1 MTSINTNISAYYAQN
16 NLRAAGSM
24 AQSSISKLS
33 SGNRIIK
40 ASDDVAALSI
50 GTILRTNVS
59 TLKTA
64 LVNANQGSTLLQ
76 IADGALARVGEI
88 LQRQKALATQTNSGT
103 LSSVEK
109 GYLNQEFQKLK
120 EELDRIVTTTNFN
133 GIKLLD
139 GSLAADNTSLA
150 TEAATD
156 YVAAVDDGVTVDTG
170 ILVGGEASFDFSN
183 AGTAGNSTVN
193 KLVGSLANA
202 TVVGDLSTD
211 GTDDLVNFIVNI
223 NGVNFRSADIDTDAG
238 SDRSNVVF
246 TATDG
251 SGVAFTLDITD
262 PAASFTAGGVTS
274 TEVDDFAE
282 LLQAEIRKLNIY
294 QDRTL
299 EDTAST
305 DASAITAAKFNGT
318 VLQGMDGSDIQL
330 VGKDFDLE
338 GYAPSISGFK
348 ITSLSST
355 AFKAEVTVN
364 GVTYSTA
371 NVTNYE
377 AGVSIANDAD
387 FTDQDIMGAGNGVIR
402 MVSADDANSYIDIN
416 LASAAATLDGRSQSL
431 MDGIQNALNG
441 AFGSGST
448 GGVDFQVGVQSSD
461 KIAIQLDSVKT
472 TSLYVDNDGA
482 SVTMDLVNGDIAD
495 IQEALDNAIKS
506 VTARRADVGAL
517 QSRFGYASAALEVS
531 VQNLDAARSQF
542 LDADISEES
551 TNFARAQVLQ
561 QAAISVLAQ
570 ANQIPQNLLK
580 LIG

>member
-1 MTSINTNISAYYAQN
+1 MTTINTNISAYYAQN
-16 NLRAAGSM
+16 NLRAAGAAS
-24 AQSSISKLS
+24 QSSIAKLS
-33 SGNRIIK
+33 SGQRIIK

-103 LSSVEK
+103 LSATEK
-109 GYLNQEFQKLK
+109 GYLNQEFSKLK

-133 GIKLLD
+133 GVKLLD
-139 GSLAADNTSLA
+139 GALAADNTTLA
-150 TEAATD
+150 TEAPTAL
-156 YVAAVDDGVTVDTG
+156 VAAVDDGVTVDTD
-170 ILVGGEASFDFSN
+170 ILVGGEAAFALGN
-183 AGTAGNSTVN
+183 AGTAGNETIN
-193 KLVGSLANA
+193 KLIGSLADV

-211 GTDDLVNFIVNI
+211 GSDDLVNFIVNI

-238 SDRSNVVF
+238 SDRTDVVF

-251 SGVAFTLDITD
+251 SGVTFTLDIED
-262 PAASFTAGGVTS
+262 PAASFSAGAVTQ

-282 LLQAEIRKLNIY
+282 LLQAELAKLNIY

-299 EDTAST
+299 EDTAAT
-305 DASAITAAKFNGT
+305 DSSAITAEKFNGT

-330 VGKDFDLE
+330 VGKEFAD

-348 ITSLSST
+348 ITSMSST
-355 AFKAEVTVN
+355 AFKAEVTIN

-371 NVTNYE
+371 NEPGSETGVT
-377 AGVSIANDAD
+377 IANDAD
-387 FTDQDIMGAGNGVIR
+387 FTDQDIQGAGNGVIR
-402 MVSADDANSYIDIN
+402 MVSANDANSYIDIN

-441 AFGSGST
+441 AFGSGSE
-448 GGVDFQVGVQSSD
+448 GGVDVQVGVLSTD
-461 KIAIQLDSVKT
+461 KIAIQLDSVK
-472 TSLYVDNDGA
+472 SNALYVDNDGA
-482 SVTMDLVNGDIAD
+482 AVTMDLVSGDIGD
-495 IQEALDNAIKS
+495 IQEALDNAIKT

-517 QSRFGYASAALEVS
+517 QSRFGYAAAALEVS
-531 VQNLDAARSQF
+531 VQNLDAARAQF
-542 LDADISEES
+542 LDPDISEES
-551 TNFARAQVLQ
+551 TNFAKSQVLQ